1 MDEFKLSV
9 ASSPHASSP
18 IGTQN
23 LMRDVLI
30 ALIPAMAMGVYVF
43 GPRALIQTIVS
54 VIFCEIF
61 EWGYCKLLHKPIPI
75 KDLSAAITG
84 VLLVFV
90 CPVTLPYWTLIIGD
104 FFAIVIV
111 KQLFG
116 GLGTNFLNPALAGRA
131 FLMLS
136 YPVPMTTWALPV
148 KFGGKWA
155 PLGMSVGQEYIDAY
169 TGATPLSIEYMKNAD
184 DALALTTG
192 QFSLGDMFLGTIGG
206 TVGEVSAIALLIGGI
221 YLIVRGVIRPRIPVA
236 YIATVAV
243 LTLIFSRGA
252 GGNILEWMLREIFA
266 GGLFLGAFF
275 MATDYVTSPNTPRGE
290 IIFGIGAGLLVVFI
304 RYFGGYPEGV
314 CYSILVMNILVWLI
328 DKATMPAR
336 FGVTKEMRQAEKAAA
351 KAAKKAAKE
360 GSEA

>member
-1 MDEFKLSV
+1 MEEYKLSV

-18 IGTQN
+18 IGTKH

-30 ALIPAMAMGVYVF
+30 ALIPALAMGIYVF
-43 GPRALIQTIVS
+43 GPRALTMTIVS
-54 VIFCEIF
+54 VIFCEFF
-61 EWGYCKLLHKPIPI
+61 EWGYCKLMHKPNPI
-75 KDLSAAITG
+75 GDLSAAITG

-90 CPVTLPYWTLIIGD
+90 CPVTLPYWTIIIGD
-104 FFAIVIV
+104 FFAIVVV

-131 FLMLS
+131 FLMLC
-136 YPVPMTTWALPV
+136 YPVPMTTWVLP
-148 KFGGKWA
+148 GKENWVSM
-155 PLGMSVGQEYIDAY
+155 LKVTDAV
-169 TGATPLSIEYMKNAD
+169 TGATPLSVDFMKNGVMPD
-184 DALALTTG
+184 CSLA
-192 QFSLGDMFLGTIGG
+192 DMFIGNIGG
-206 TVGEVSAIALLIGGI
+206 SVGEVSAIALLIGGI
-221 YLIVRGVIRPRIPVA
+221 FLLARGVIRIRIPA
-236 YIATVAV
+236 SYILTVVV
-243 LTLIFSRGA
+243 LTLIFSRAPEGA
-252 GGNILEWMLREIFA
+252 NVFLWMLREIFG

-328 DKATMPAR
+328 DKAAFPHR
-336 FGVTKEMRQAEKAAA
+336 FGVSAEMRKAAKAKA